1 MAPDKGPERK
11 AITSSVA
18 DRLEPK
24 GKGRTC
30 KLRVK
35 VWMIKE
41 IELQVNGEG
50 SDVAAWRW
58 RHMKINGHC

>member
-1 MAPDKGPERK
+1 MAPDKGPGRK
-11 AITSSVA
+11 ALSPSQFTSSVE
-18 DRLEPK
+18 DRFEPK

-35 VWMIKE
+35 VRMISE

-50 SDVAAWRW
+50 SDEAVGRW
-58 RHMKINGHC
+58 RHM